1 MDFDCEVVRRGTHCA
16 KWDAPGVDA
25 DVICMGTA
33 DMDFKVPAAVQDAL
47 RAQAEHGVYGYTLME
62 DEDWQAVM
70 DWMARYHR
78 HPLKREWLLF
88 SPGVIP
94 TLHAAMRA
102 VSKPGDRVV
111 VETPVYP
118 PFFSAVSGEGRVV
131 VENPLKLVD
140 GHWERDWDGLE
151 ACFKDGV
158 KVFFMCSPH
167 NPVGRVWT
175 RREQE
180 RLAELC
186 VAYDVSVIC
195 DEIHSDLILP
205 GHVHTAIA
213 TLPGMEERTV
223 TAVSATKSFNLAGLQ
238 SSTAICPREDWRK
251 TMSEALYSCGM
262 HGPNVMA
269 KVAQTAA
276 YRSGRPWLEAMLA
289 YVDISARRMVK
300 ALCECGFPAT
310 PVEGTYLV
318 WADGSRLEKTGDELI
333 ALLVEKAR
341 IHVTGGDAF
350 GAPGWFR
357 VNLATTHAN
366 IDRAIDGLKQL

>member
-16 KWDAPGVDA
+16 KWDAPGVEA
-25 DVICMGTA
+25 DVVCMGTA
-33 DMDFKVPAAVQDAL
+33 DMDFRVPEAVQAAL
-47 RAQAEHGVYGYTLME
+47 KAQAEHGVYGYTLME

-102 VSKPGDRVV
+102 VSKPGDRVAL
-111 VETPVYP
+111 ETPVYP
-118 PFFSAVSGEGRVV
+118 PFFSTVAGEGRVV
-131 VENPLKLVD
+131 VENPLKLID
-140 GHWERDWDGLE
+140 GRWERDWDGLE

-175 RREQE
+175 RQEQE

-276 YRSGRPWLEAMLA
+276 YRWGRPWLEAMLA
-289 YVDISARRMVK
+289 YVDTSARRMVK
-300 ALCECGFPAT
+300 ALGECGFPAA

-318 WADGSRLEKTGDELI
+318 WADGGRLGKTGDELI
-333 ALLVEKAR
+333 DLLVEKAR

-357 VNLATTHAN
+357 INLATTHAN
-366 IDRAIDGLKQL
+366 INRAIDGLRRM